1 MDYSKMSDFE
11 INCDVANAIGLARH
25 LFFPSN
31 EDEFDG
37 ESPLNDRGPIWQT
50 REFRVKGYKPSN
62 GNCFNPCNNPADAW
76 PIIVGKKLS
85 LINADDKWLCV
96 PEDEPIDGVTGDAVH
111 MIYSGD
117 GVEHENPLRAAM
129 IVFLMMQDSANVP
142 ANSTGSDIR

>member
-1 MDYSKMSDFE
+1 MDYGKLSDFE
-11 INCDVANAIGLARH
+11 INKAVAEIAISGDWFLE
-25 LFFPSN
+25 PT
-31 EDEFDG
+31 D
-37 ESPLNDRGPIWQT
+37 ESPSWFFNLGVEGKNT
-50 REFRVKGYKPSN
+50 VKLPDY
-62 GNCFNPCNNPADAW
+62 CNSPDDAW

-129 IVFLMMQDSANVP
+129 IVFLMMQESANAQDNP
-142 ANSTGSDIR
+142 A